1 MIEQKNSTETSVREV
16 RKPSFGGFLAVAL
29 VMLVATGWL
38 LRGLMPPGKPTGP
51 PGGGP
56 GGPTALLAIVAAP
69 VGEGPTELP
78 REYVG
83 HVEAMQHVNVCAEV
97 PGTIETVHFTEGN
110 YVERD
115 TLLYTICQDRYRARV
130 ALAEA
135 GGAQARAGLAAA
147 EAARTVAGADLVAVG
162 ADLDGARANLT
173 AAVAGVEA
181 ANAGQGSA
189 DANVERARKFLKRL
203 QDADERSISQADLD
217 AAVNDSL
224 QGEAG
229 VARSKA
235 EVAQAT
241 ARVVQVQAVIR
252 QVEGRLAQ
260 SRARLIHAESGID
273 QAQATIRQATA
284 DLQLARIDLA
294 YTEIRSPIAGR
305 IGKALV
311 TEGNL
316 VGPVTGPLARVVQTD
331 PVRVTFAMTDR
342 AYLDRIQVPGN
353 DRQPQITLR
362 LPNGTLY
369 SEGGVW
375 DHANNEMDPRTANL
389 AIRLRFDNPDGLLIP
404 HGYVTVILEKRDCPH
419 APQIPV
425 EAVVADECGHF
436 VFVVDASDTV
446 NQRRITLGSVL
457 GNRQC
462 VRKGLEIGERV
473 VVGGLQKVNPGQKVI
488 VSEQM
493 TDGGA

>member
-1 MIEQKNSTETSVREV
+1 
-16 RKPSFGGFLAVAL
+16 
-29 VMLVATGWL
+29 
-38 LRGLMPPGKPTGP
+38 
-51 PGGGP
+51 
-56 GGPTALLAIVAAP
+56 
-69 VGEGPTELP
+69 EGS
-78 REYVG
+78 
-83 HVEAMQHVNVCAEV
+83 
-97 PGTIETVHFTEGN
+97 

-115 TLLYTICQDRYRARV
+115 TLLYTICQDRYKARV

-135 GGAQARAGLAAA
+135 GGAQARAGLEAA
-147 EAARTVAGADLVAVG
+147 EAARTVAEADLVAAQ

-181 ANAGQGSA
+181 ANARQGSA
-189 DANVERARKFLKRL
+189 DANVDRARKFLKRL

-224 QGEAG
+224 QGQAG

-235 EVAQAT
+235 QAAQAT
-241 ARVVQVQAVIR
+241 ARVVQLQAVIR

-260 SRARLIHAESGID
+260 SRARLIQAKTGID

-284 DLQLARIDLA
+284 DLQLAQIDLA

-305 IGKALV
+305 VGKALV

-342 AYLDRIQVPGN
+342 AYLDMLQTPGN
-353 DRQPQITLR
+353 DRRPQITLR
-362 LPNGTLY
+362 LPNGTHY

-389 AIRLRFDNPDGLLIP
+389 AIRLRFDNPDGLLVP
-404 HGYVTVILEKRDCPH
+404 HSYVTVILGKKDCPR

-446 NQRRITLGSVL
+446 SQRRITLGGLL

-462 VRKGLEIGERV
+462 VRGGLEIGERV
-473 VVGGLQKVNPGQKVI
+473 VVGGLQKVSPGQKVT
-488 VSEQM
+488 VAEQM